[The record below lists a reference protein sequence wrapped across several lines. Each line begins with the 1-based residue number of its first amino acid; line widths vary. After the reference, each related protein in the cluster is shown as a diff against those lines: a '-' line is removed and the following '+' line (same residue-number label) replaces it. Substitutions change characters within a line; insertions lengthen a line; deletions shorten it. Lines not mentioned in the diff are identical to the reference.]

1 MDESELRTHLF
12 GSSSLGREHRKTVLA
27 YVCVLGGFFFFFV
40 FLSQPQPVGEPAP
53 GTLTSLHAWAEVTWG
68 VLPGDGPEFQSRLQ
82 FSKSKAP
89 GN

>member
-1 MDESELRTHLF
+1 MDESELQTHLF
-12 GSSSLGREHRKTVLA
+12 GSSSLGREHRKMVLA
-27 YVCVLGGFFFFFV
+27 YVCVLGRIFLFV
-40 FLSQPQPVGEPAP
+40 FLSQPQSVGEPAP

-68 VLPGDGPEFQSRLQ
+68 VLPSDGPEFQSRLQ